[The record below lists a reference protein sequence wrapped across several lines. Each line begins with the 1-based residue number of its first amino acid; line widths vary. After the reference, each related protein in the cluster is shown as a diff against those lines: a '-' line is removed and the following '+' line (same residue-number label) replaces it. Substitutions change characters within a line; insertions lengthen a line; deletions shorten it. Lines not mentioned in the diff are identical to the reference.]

1 MINCVKQN
9 IRNKNLD
16 INLKISLFKSSNF
29 MSIET
34 RIFKNIKKSFF
45 FLEKKIYF
53 FKKTFSISI
62 LFLFIGFFLGNI
74 FGTFLNWLRHFIVW
88 DGLLIF
94 ALLFFFE
101 IISSIVYQNNLTF
114 ASQPVLTNKMF
125 FSHFFVIKNLFLKIN
140 LLRRKLKATISPRGS
155 ATIAEGTDFL
165 IEPTDQPILQTDNK
179 KSKKFLTTNFYFFK
193 SLPIWRFLN
202 CLKVGILFG
211 FFIDAFKVGS

>member
-1 MINCVKQN
+1 
-9 IRNKNLD
+9 
-16 INLKISLFKSSNF
+16 

-45 FLEKKIYF
+45 FFEKKFHF

-94 ALLFFFE
+94 ALLSLFE
-101 IISSIVYQNNLTF
+101 IISSIVYQENFTF
-114 ASQPVLTNKMF
+114 TSQPVSTNKMF
-125 FSHFFVIKNLFLKIN
+125 FSHLFVTKNIFLKIK
-140 LLRRKLKATISPRGS
+140 LFRKKLKAIISPRGS
-155 ATIAEGTDFL
+155 ATITDGPDFS
-165 IEPTDQPILQTDNK
+165 IKPTNQSTLQTDNK
-179 KSKKFLTTNFYFFK
+179 KSKKFLTTNLYFFK
-193 SLPIWRFLN
+193 SLPIWRFIN